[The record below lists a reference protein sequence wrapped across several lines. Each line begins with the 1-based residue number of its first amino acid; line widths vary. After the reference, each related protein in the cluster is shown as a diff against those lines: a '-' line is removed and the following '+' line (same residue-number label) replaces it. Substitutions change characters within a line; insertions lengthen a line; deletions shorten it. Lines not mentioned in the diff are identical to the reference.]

1 MMEDC
6 TALYNV
12 VSCVHGSADNLTYQR
27 GETADI
33 SCLDNWYNHGVV
45 KQQIERMLR
54 HRTTK
59 KITGEDLRAS
69 AVLIPLFY
77 SQGQYHIL
85 FTERS
90 DEVVFHK
97 GQVCFPG
104 GTQEPSDSNLLE
116 TALREVKEEIG
127 LEAKDVE
134 ILGELDDM
142 LTFVTDYV
150 ISPFVGLI
158 TRPHSPKTNG
168 REVKRAFSVPLSFLM
183 DEANFKQDAYAY
195 EYEGHVIWGATA
207 RILRQFIGLLKSDGG
222 AR

>member
-1 MMEDC
+1 MSPAYQCLADDVR
-6 TALYNV
+6 YQ
-12 VSCVHGSADNLTYQR
+12 HGGVTN
-27 GETADI
+27 I
-33 SCLDNWYNHGVV
+33 SHPDNWYNHGIV

-54 HRTTK
+54 HREVK
-59 KITGEDLRAS
+59 KITGENLRAS
-69 AVLIPLFY
+69 AVLMPLFY

-104 GTQEPSDSNLLE
+104 GTWEASDSDLLQ
-116 TALREVKEEIG
+116 TALREAKEEIG
-127 LEAKDVE
+127 LDAKDIE

-158 TRPHSPKTNG
+158 THPHSLETNG
-168 REVKRAFSVPLSFLM
+168 REVKGAFSGPLSFLM
-183 DEANFKQDAYAY
+183 NEANFRKDSYAY
-195 EYEGHVIWGATA
+195 EYEGHIIWGATA
-207 RILRQFIGLLKSDGG
+207 RILRQFIGLLESESG